1 MKGGKDYMLKMFDVT
16 VERCVEQRLEV
27 NRGNERPAVIIQNDV
42 GNAHS
47 PTILI
52 IPMTTEVKRL
62 YLPTHQIIHKN
73 KKNGLDIDS
82 MLLGEQTRVIDKRRI
97 KYRRGILSSEEERK
111 SVIQVYLANITG
123 RKYSEIV

>member
-1 MKGGKDYMLKMFDVT
+1 MKGGKDYMLKMFDVIQVDLGT
-16 VERCVEQRLEV
+16 AIGSEQ
-27 NRGNERPAVIIQNDV
+27 GNERPAVIIQNDV

-52 IPMTTEVKRL
+52 IPMTKEVKRL

>member
-1 MKGGKDYMLKMFDVT
+1 MKGGKDYMLKMFDVIQVDLGT
-16 VERCVEQRLEV
+16 AIGSEQ
-27 NRGNERPAVIIQNDV
+27 GNERPAVIIQNDV

-97 KYRRGILSSEEERK
+97 KYKRGILSSEEERK

>member
-1 MKGGKDYMLKMFDVT
+1 MLKMFDVIQVDLGT
-16 VERCVEQRLEV
+16 AIGSEQ
-27 NRGNERPAVIIQNDV
+27 GNERPAVIIQNDV

-111 SVIQVYLANITG
+111 SVIQVYVANITG

>member
-1 MKGGKDYMLKMFDVT
+1 MKGGKDYMLKMFDVIQVDLGT
-16 VERCVEQRLEV
+16 AIGSEQ
-27 NRGNERPAVIIQNDV
+27 GNERPAVIIQNDV